1 MYKLKF
7 LAVLIAL
14 CVQGCSAGLSSLPSA
29 EGLAQ
34 SGAVD
39 GCSWVR
45 PVYLSTED
53 VLTDETAR
61 QVLLLNETWE
71 RVCSDGSTDGTDQVQ
86 TQVQTKSEP
95 IKP

>member
-14 CVQGCSAGLSSLPSA
+14 CVQGCSAGLSNLPSA
-29 EGLAQ
+29 E
-34 SGAVD
+34 SGIID

-61 QVLLLNETWE
+61 QVLVLNETWE
-71 RVCSDGSTDGTDQVQ
+71 RVCSDGTDGAGGTDH
-86 TQVQTKSEP
+86 E
-95 IKP
+95 

>member
-1 MYKLKF
+1 M
-7 LAVLIAL
+7 
-14 CVQGCSAGLSSLPSA
+14 QGCSAGLSNLPSTK
-29 EGLAQ
+29 GLAE
-34 SGAVD
+34 SGVVD

-61 QVLLLNETWE
+61 QVLVLNETWE
-71 RVCSDGSTDGTDQVQ
+71 KVCSRGAADGTDQVQ
-86 TQVQTKSEP
+86 NQVQTKSEL

>member
-7 LAVLIAL
+7 LAVLIVL
-14 CVQGCSAGLSSLPSA
+14 CVQGCSAGLSNLPSA
-29 EGLAQ
+29 EGLAHEVV
-34 SGAVD
+34 VD

-61 QVLLLNETWE
+61 QVLVLNETWE
-71 RVCSDGSTDGTDQVQ
+71 RVCSDGTDPSTEQVQ
-86 TQVQTKSEP
+86 NQE
-95 IKP
+95 

>member
-14 CVQGCSAGLSSLPSA
+14 CVSGCSAGLSNLTSA
-29 EGLAQ
+29 E

-61 QVLLLNETWE
+61 QVLVLNETWE
-71 RVCSDGSTDGTDQVQ
+71 RVCSDGTDQE
-86 TQVQTKSEP
+86 QTKSNTKSKP

>member
-14 CVQGCSAGLSSLPSA
+14 CVQGCSAGLSNLPSA
-29 EGLAQ
+29 QE
-34 SGAVD
+34 VVID

-61 QVLLLNETWE
+61 QVLVLNETWE
-71 RVCSDGSTDGTDQVQ
+71 RVCSDGTD
-86 TQVQTKSEP
+86 QVQTKSEP

>member
-7 LAVLIAL
+7 LAVLTAL
-14 CVQGCSAGLSSLPSA
+14 FVQGCSAGLSNLPSA
-29 EGLAQ
+29 EGLA
-34 SGAVD
+34 GVPVID

-61 QVLLLNETWE
+61 QVLVLNETWE
-71 RVCSDGSTDGTDQVQ
+71 MVCSDGTDPRDQGQTESTPRVSD
-86 TQVQTKSEP
+86 
-95 IKP
+95 

>member
-7 LAVLIAL
+7 LAVLIVL
-14 CVQGCSAGLSSLPSA
+14 CVQGCSAGLSHLPSA
-29 EGLAQ
+29 QEVVGVPV
-34 SGAVD
+34 VD

-61 QVLLLNETWE
+61 QVLVLNETWE
-71 RVCSDGSTDGTDQVQ
+71 RVCSDGTDGTGGTDH
-86 TQVQTKSEP
+86 E
-95 IKP
+95 

>member
-14 CVQGCSAGLSSLPSA
+14 CVQGCSAGLSNLPSA
-29 EGLAQ
+29 GVPV
-34 SGAVD
+34 VD

-45 PVYLSTED
+45 PVYLSTKD

-61 QVLLLNETWE
+61 QVLVLNETWE
-71 RVCSDGSTDGTDQVQ
+71 RVCSDGTDQVQ

>member
-1 MYKLKF
+1 MLEE
-7 LAVLIAL
+7 VVI
-14 CVQGCSAGLSSLPSA
+14 
-29 EGLAQ
+29 
-34 SGAVD
+34 D

-61 QVLLLNETWE
+61 QVLVLNETWE
-71 RVCSDGSTDGTDQVQ
+71 RVCSDPRADQEQ
-86 TQVQTKSEP
+86 P

>member
-14 CVQGCSAGLSSLPSA
+14 CVQGCSAGLSNLPSA

-34 SGAVD
+34 EVVVD

-61 QVLLLNETWE
+61 QVLVLNETWE
-71 RVCSDGSTDGTDQVQ
+71 KVCSDGTKPSTDQSTDQ
-86 TQVQTKSEP
+86 E
-95 IKP
+95 

>member
-14 CVQGCSAGLSSLPSA
+14 CVQGCSAGLSNLPSA
-29 EGLAQ
+29 Q
-34 SGAVD
+34 DVVVD

-61 QVLLLNETWE
+61 QVLVLNETWE
-71 RVCSDGSTDGTDQVQ
+71 RVCSDGIDGTN
-86 TQVQTKSEP
+86 QVQTKSKP

>member
-1 MYKLKF
+1 M
-7 LAVLIAL
+7 
-14 CVQGCSAGLSSLPSA
+14 QGCSAGLSNLPSA
-29 EGLAQ
+29 E

-61 QVLLLNETWE
+61 QVLVLNETWE
-71 RVCSDGSTDGTDQVQ
+71 RVCSDGTDGTGGTGGTDH
-86 TQVQTKSEP
+86 E
-95 IKP
+95 

>member
-14 CVQGCSAGLSSLPSA
+14 CVQGCSAGLSNYQ
-29 EGLAQ
+29 EQQ
-34 SGAVD
+34 SGVGVPVVD

-61 QVLLLNETWE
+61 QVLVLNETWE
-71 RVCSDGSTDGTDQVQ
+71 RVCSDGKDGTGGTDH
-86 TQVQTKSEP
+86 E
-95 IKP
+95 

>member
-14 CVQGCSAGLSSLPSA
+14 CVQGCSAGLSNLPSA
-29 EGLAQ
+29 QEV
-34 SGAVD
+34 AVD

-61 QVLLLNETWE
+61 QVLVLNETWE
-71 RVCSDGSTDGTDQVQ
+71 RVCSDGTE
-86 TQVQTKSEP
+86 QVQTKSNTKSKP

>member
-7 LAVLIAL
+7 LAVLIVL

-29 EGLAQ
+29 E
-34 SGAVD
+34 SGVPVVD

-61 QVLLLNETWE
+61 QVLVLNETWE
-71 RVCSDGSTDGTDQVQ
+71 RVCSDGTDGAE
-86 TQVQTKSEP
+86 QVQTKSTDQE
-95 IKP
+95 

>member
-14 CVQGCSAGLSSLPSA
+14 CVSGCSAGLSNYQ
-29 EGLAQ
+29 EQQ
-34 SGAVD
+34 SGVVD

-61 QVLLLNETWE
+61 QVLVLNETWE
-71 RVCSDGSTDGTDQVQ
+71 MVCSDGTDQVQ
-86 TQVQTKSEP
+86 PVQTKSKP

>member
-29 EGLAQ
+29 EGV
-34 SGAVD
+34 VD

-61 QVLLLNETWE
+61 QVLVLNETWE
-71 RVCSDGSTDGTDQVQ
+71 RVCSDGTDGTDQEQ
-86 TQVQTKSEP
+86 P

>member
-14 CVQGCSAGLSSLPSA
+14 CVQGCSAGLSNLPSA
-29 EGLAQ
+29 AGI
-34 SGAVD
+34 VD

-61 QVLLLNETWE
+61 QVLVLNETWE
-71 RVCSDGSTDGTDQVQ
+71 RVCSDGTNGTN
-86 TQVQTKSEP
+86 QVQTKS
-95 IKP
+95 K

>member
-14 CVQGCSAGLSSLPSA
+14 CVS
-29 EGLAQ
+29 
-34 SGAVD
+34 
-39 GCSWVR
+39 GCSWVS

-61 QVLLLNETWE
+61 QVLVLTETWE
-71 RVCSDGSTDGTDQVQ
+71 RVCSDGTDQDGTDQVQ
-86 TQVQTKSEP
+86 TKSKP

>member
-1 MYKLKF
+1 M
-7 LAVLIAL
+7 
-14 CVQGCSAGLSSLPSA
+14 QGCSAGLSNLPSA
-29 EGLAQ
+29 QEVV
-34 SGAVD
+34 VD

-61 QVLLLNETWE
+61 QVLVLNETWE
-71 RVCSDGSTDGTDQVQ
+71 RVCSDPSTDGTDP
-86 TQVQTKSEP
+86 VQTKNEP

>member
-14 CVQGCSAGLSSLPSA
+14 CVSGCSAGLSNLPSA
-29 EGLAQ
+29 EGV
-34 SGAVD
+34 VD

-61 QVLLLNETWE
+61 QVLVLNETWE
-71 RVCSDGSTDGTDQVQ
+71 RVCSDGTDQVQ
-86 TQVQTKSEP
+86 TQEQPKSNTKSEP

>member
-14 CVQGCSAGLSSLPSA
+14 CVQGCSAGLSNLPSA
-29 EGLAQ
+29 E
-34 SGAVD
+34 SGAGVPVVD

-61 QVLLLNETWE
+61 QVLVLNETWE
-71 RVCSDGSTDGTDQVQ
+71 KVCSDGTKPSTDGAGGTDH
-86 TQVQTKSEP
+86 E
-95 IKP
+95 